1 MWVGAYGAECAPGR
15 WGAASEAS
23 GGGGGRYEKKVRERA
38 KPSSRTLGFTP
49 PPAKPS
55 FNQGGSAVRCE

>member
-23 GGGGGRYEKKVRERA
+23 GGGGGRYEKKG
-38 KPSSRTLGFTP
+38 SRVGEAQLANLRIYP
-49 PPAKPS
+49 PRKA
-55 FNQGGSAVRCE
+55 